1 MVPDSN
7 IFLDQMESAASGYD
21 VFDAIAGAPGT
32 YVSYDTH
39 GQMSYG
45 FSRDL
50 YLQTMSLIDYARAYP
65 FSGGVPQSVNGSTG
79 YNVTVLDLGT
89 DVVTSGPLPDLIK
102 AFSDMRYVFS
112 DMPTLYQEMYN
123 TEVRIGVSQKSAA
136 KDILYLISIA
146 TDNRTRNWAQQWGN
160 SVDQYGQA
168 VNDFWS
174 ILIP

>member
-1 MVPDSN
+1 
-7 IFLDQMESAASGYD
+7 
-21 VFDAIAGAPGT
+21 
-32 YVSYDTH
+32 
-39 GQMSYG
+39 
-45 FSRDL
+45 
-50 YLQTMSLIDYARAYP
+50 MSLIDYARAYP